1 MRPICAVVAAGLL
14 LGSGNA
20 AQAVPLARIDVGD
33 SYYVHRDL
41 DDNVLVT
48 VVAIDAAT
56 RKIKVLFPNGAVDW
70 VAPERLLTQSQ
81 NDEDEA
87 ASANAMLQVFACML
101 EPNDPSCKETEWK
114 PGAPHPRLAHVVAGS
129 ERGKWR
135 PAAGYQWENPDRFG
149 PVTWSPGTKHPDYE
163 HVVAAQSEN
172 RWIPLPG
179 YQWKDPPNLG
189 PVVWTP
195 GMKHRNNPVLLAGA
209 TPDSWVP
216 APGYKW
222 ANPSNPTDMTA
233 VPK

>member
-1 MRPICAVVAAGLL
+1 MRPICAVVAVGLL

-20 AQAVPLARIDVGD
+20 AQAVPLARIDVGN

-70 VAPERLLTQSQ
+70 VTPERLLTQSQ

-209 TPDSWVP
+209 TPGSWVP